1 MQLDA
6 LKPEDFESLIGGVL
20 VLEVSGDPVEC
31 EITEVRRLPPHAVRA
46 HPFSVI
52 LRGPRSRPLAQ
63 GTYPLRHP
71 QHGRLDLF
79 VVPVG
84 PDQAGL
90 CYEITFN

>member
-20 VLEVSGDPVEC
+20 LLEVPGGPVEC

-46 HPFSVI
+46 HPFTVI
-52 LRGPRSRPLAQ
+52 LRGPRCRPVV
-63 GTYPLRHP
+63 
-71 QHGRLDLF
+71 DLF

-84 PDQAGL
+84 PDHAGL